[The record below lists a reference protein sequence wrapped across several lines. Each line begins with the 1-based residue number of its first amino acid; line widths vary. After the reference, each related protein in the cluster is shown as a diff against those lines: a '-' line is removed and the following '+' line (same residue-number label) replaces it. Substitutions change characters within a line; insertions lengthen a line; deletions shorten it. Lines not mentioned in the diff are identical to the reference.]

1 MNQSAAFRAHLL
13 RHHLDPDAFA
23 ELPDGTQTEIL
34 QTLGDM
40 EAPSEVLAGAH
51 GAASLDEGS
60 LVQQGDGLRAQCD
73 RDRAHSSQG
82 SWSDADDENDGGAEL
97 ESGLEQ
103 WMQAQ
108 YAAPVLER
116 DHQAPAN
123 PSALPPDLLQL
134 LQRHG
139 IAVDAFADMPQDIQS
154 EILQS
159 LSEFDDSASQMS
171 ADSEDSLSAEYRRH
185 ELEQLMATPAAAPGP
200 VYPERATLPHRP
212 SPVVPTPPLDSRVI
226 FSMGFELALV
236 RRALRYPPPFLYHL
250 SHILS
255 PSLIRALSIP
265 LQLNVAI
272 CVTFISHLAAHVVT
286 MRLVPLKCCCR
297 AQCHPKAPYPCL
309 DLHLVTCLNLHLVSV
324 PSRCLLARPAACRQ
338 LRLPE
343 SVLPHN
349 RSRMLLSRR
358 FNHGCCIACSAG
370 AAVLNS
376 NMSLHHHLLLLSIS
390 YRFFWTLCVEM
401 VAMITF

>member
-1 MNQSAAFRAHLL
+1 MNHSAAFRAHLL

-82 SWSDADDENDGGAEL
+82 SWNDADDENDGGAEL

-103 WMQAQ
+103 WMRAQ
-108 YAAPVLER
+108 HAAPVHPR

-171 ADSEDSLSAEYRRH
+171 ADSEDSLSAEYRRY
-185 ELEQLMATPAAAPGP
+185 ELEGLGMATPAAAPGP
-200 VYPERATLPHRP
+200 VHPERATLPHRP
-212 SPVVPTPPLDSRVI
+212 SPVVPTPPPDSRVI

-236 RRALRYPPPFLYHL
+236 RRALRYPPLP
-250 SHILS
+250 LS
-255 PSLIRALSIP
+255 PE
-265 LQLNVAI
+265 
-272 CVTFISHLAAHVVT
+272 SHPEPFPNSRPFYPFT
-286 MRLVPLKCCCR
+286 TQCR
-297 AQCHPKAPYPCL
+297 YLC
-309 DLHLVTCLNLHLVSV
+309 NLYF
-324 PSRCLLARPAACRQ
+324 PSCSACRDDEA
-338 LRLPE
+338 RAVE
-343 SVLPHN
+343 
-349 RSRMLLSRR
+349 MLLS
-358 FNHGCCIACSAG
+358 GSVPPEG
-370 AAVLNS
+370 AVSVSRPSPGHVSQPSPSQRSQQMSPRTPRGMPSTASPGVRPSPQSQQDAALEALQSRVLHRMFCWS
-376 NMSLHHHLLLLSIS
+376 SC
-390 YRFFWTLCVEM
+390 FE
-401 VAMITF
+401 